1 MFNYTFKNLET
12 NHIFSSSNDLKTLI
26 TFYHKVPR
34 RKHSTLVIIDNTTG
48 ELLKIKAPK

>member
-12 NHIFSSSNDLKTLI
+12 NHIFSSSNNLKNLI